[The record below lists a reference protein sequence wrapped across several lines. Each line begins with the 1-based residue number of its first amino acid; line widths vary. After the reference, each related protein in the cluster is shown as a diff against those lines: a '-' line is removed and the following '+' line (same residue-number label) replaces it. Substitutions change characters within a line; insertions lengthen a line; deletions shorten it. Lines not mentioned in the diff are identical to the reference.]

1 MPSAGAGRERYW
13 AQCVAECRR
22 RAVQALCRCSPYT
35 KPADNPRAVC
45 SLEHMACLDKHKE
58 KLSFF
63 YPGEHADESLS
74 QEQSDS
80 VECLHCRPDCARL
93 LYAATLSTVPYGPFV
108 KKAFYNHFA
117 YGLKLEN
124 GTVIRIYFNTKSQQL
139 YLVESNLR
147 VYEVIAFMSSQWVF
161 VLGMTLI
168 SVMEFVYHCTI
179 RWHHHYKRRWR
190 RDRNLPKC
198 MDFWGE
204 NDFYGQ

>member
-1 MPSAGAGRERYW
+1 PPTTPAPSARWSTWRAWTNTKVCADSVSAGTGAL
-13 AQCVAECRR
+13 RR
-22 RAVQALCRCSPYT
+22 RNPLTIAGVLTPPTAQTVCRVMT
-35 KPADNPRAVC
+35 A
-45 SLEHMACLDKHKE
+45 E

-147 VYEVIAFMSSQWVF
+147 VYEVIGAGALSICDKSLFPMFKQ
-161 VLGMTLI
+161 
-168 SVMEFVYHCTI
+168 
-179 RWHHHYKRRWR
+179 
-190 RDRNLPKC
+190 
-198 MDFWGE
+198 
-204 NDFYGQ
+204 